1 MSVSSM
7 TQREKMLFKSN
18 VEKWQDEPI
27 AISSEFRRFRRQ
39 LAGNVRRT
47 IRKSKRMKK
56 YHICDF
62 EHSFKEI
69 DEQTVREK
77 VKLYQALFEHS
88 HKNQKKEI
96 EAREYLHYIENE
108 IARIQQELDIRYEQ
122 LANSLIVYTRNQPVA
137 VADNDGDMQTETN

>member
-7 TQREKMLFKSN
+7 IQRAKMLFKSN
-18 VEKWQDEPI
+18 TEKWQDEPI
-27 AISSEFRRFRRQ
+27 AISSGFRRFRKQ
-39 LAGNVRRT
+39 LNGNVRRT

-56 YHICDF
+56 YNICDF
-62 EHSFKEI
+62 DCFFKEI
-69 DEQTVREK
+69 DEQTVHEK

-88 HKNQKKEI
+88 HKHQTKEI
-96 EAREYLHYIENE
+96 EAREYLHYLENE